1 MVVRRESVLASLAEL
16 DVVADELRRYAAVT
30 AGQLRADLSLRWTVE
45 RGLLA
50 GLSVVF
56 NVADHLLVGA
66 FGIHAESYED
76 SLDQLARHGVISA
89 DLREGFRGSAGFRNV
104 LVHEYT
110 RVDPDR
116 VADMVRRAPDLF
128 KVFAREVRDWLDRSG
143 GR

>member
-30 AGQLRADLSLRWTVE
+30 SGQLRADLSLRWTVE

-66 FGIHAESYED
+66 FGIHAASYED
-76 SLDQLARHGVISA
+76 SLD
-89 DLREGFRGSAGFRNV
+89 
-104 LVHEYT
+104 
-110 RVDPDR
+110 
-116 VADMVRRAPDLF
+116 
-128 KVFAREVRDWLDRSG
+128 
-143 GR
+143 